1 MNPIYLR
8 PSRGLT
14 FMNMAHVISQRAT
27 CPRLH
32 VGAVIVKDGRV
43 LSMGYNGAP
52 PGEEHCDA
60 VGCDLRGPTGG
71 CVRAIHAEANAI
83 AWAARAG
90 IAIDGATMYCTHSP
104 CLACCRLIQAVGIE
118 ALAYTHWYRET
129 ELPPRMH
136 TFPIIPTVAMAP

>member
-1 MNPIYLR
+1 MD
-8 PSRGLT
+8 
-14 FMNMAHVISQRAT
+14 MAHLVARRAT

-43 LSMGYNGAP
+43 LSMGYNGSP
-52 PGEEHCDA
+52 PGQPHCYE
-60 VGCDLRGPTGG
+60 VGCDIRNPHQG
-71 CVRAIHAEANAI
+71 CQRSIHAEANAI

-104 CLACCRLIQAVGIE
+104 CLACCRLIEGAGIA

-129 ELPPRMH
+129 ELPANMH
-136 TFPIIPTVAMAP
+136 TFPIYASLLPPPHD